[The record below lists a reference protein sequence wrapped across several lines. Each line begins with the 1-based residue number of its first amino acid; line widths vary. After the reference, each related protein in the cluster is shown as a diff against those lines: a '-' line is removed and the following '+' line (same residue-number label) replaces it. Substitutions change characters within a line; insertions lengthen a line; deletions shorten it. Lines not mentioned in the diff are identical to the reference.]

1 MKPAIYT
8 LKIDPEFQGLIEPLE
23 GDEWDRLEKSLK
35 AEGFREDRG
44 KIITWNEIIVDGH
57 HRYQICHQNNIPF
70 TYIEQDF
77 ADRDAVKL
85 WIINEQLGRR
95 NLNSYQR
102 SALVLKEKKVVAAEA
117 RERQGTRT
125 DLLQK
130 DHNLP
135 VNSPEGAP
143 RNKSTGEARQKL
155 ADKAG
160 VSGQTI
166 TRVARL
172 EEEADEETKQK
183 LRSGET
189 SVNKAYSEL
198 KQKAEGQPTT
208 NGSSSED
215 PFKSP
220 RVKELIEE
228 KPVVGRILK
237 VKTVEYTVEWRDGT
251 KGTISRQDLLK
262 EDFCKCRSCNG
273 YGVLPKPRPGKE
285 RKEK

>member
-23 GDEWDRLEKSLK
+23 GDEWDRLEKSLR

-102 SALVLKEKKVVAAEA
+102 SALVLKEKEVVTAEA
-117 RERQGTRT
+117 RERMLAGKKL
-125 DLLQK
+125 DP
-130 DHNLP
+130 P
-135 VNSPEGAP
+135 VNSPEGASK
-143 RNKSTGEARQKL
+143 NKSTGEARQKL

-228 KPVVGRILK
+228 KLVVEHIIK
-237 VKTVEYTVEWRDGT
+237 VKPVEYVVRWRDGT
-251 KGTISRQDLLK
+251 VGTISRKALLK

-273 YGVLPKPRPGKE
+273 YGVLPKSSTQKE